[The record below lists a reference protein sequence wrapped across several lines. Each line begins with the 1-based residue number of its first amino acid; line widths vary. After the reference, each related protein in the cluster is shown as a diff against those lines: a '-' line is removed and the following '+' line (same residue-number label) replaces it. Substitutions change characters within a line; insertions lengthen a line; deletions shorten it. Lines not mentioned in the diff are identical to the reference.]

1 MVELQP
7 SKLTMRVRFPLPAHI
22 FKLECLMEK
31 IRKLFRVD
39 SNYQLFIVNIVF
51 AITGSLALYFAGIL
65 LDLIDINANNT
76 NTFLYWTL
84 RITLILPVYQVLLL
98 LVGTIFGEFEYF
110 WAMEKK
116 IISRFKRK

>member
-1 MVELQP
+1 
-7 SKLTMRVRFPLPAHI
+7 
-22 FKLECLMEK
+22 MEK
-31 IRKLFRVD
+31 IRKLFKVD

-65 LDLIDINANNT
+65 LDLISISVDNT

-98 LVGTIFGEFEYF
+98 LVGTIFGEFQYF

-116 IISRFKRK
+116 IISRFKKK

>member
-7 SKLTMRVRFPLPAHI
+7 SKLTMRVRFPLPAHV
-22 FKLECLMEK
+22 FEFECLMEK
-31 IRKLFRVD
+31 IRKLFKVD

-65 LDLIDINANNT
+65 LDLISISVDNT

-98 LVGTIFGEFEYF
+98 LVGTIFGEFKYF

-116 IISRFKRK
+116 IISKFKKK

>member
-1 MVELQP
+1 
-7 SKLTMRVRFPLPAHI
+7 MRVRFPLPAHI

>member
-1 MVELQP
+1 
-7 SKLTMRVRFPLPAHI
+7 
-22 FKLECLMEK
+22 MEK
-31 IRKLFRVD
+31 IRKLFKVD

-65 LDLIDINANNT
+65 LDLISISVDNT

-98 LVGTIFGEFEYF
+98 LVGTIFGEFKYF

-116 IISRFKRK
+116 IISKFKKK

>member
-7 SKLTMRVRFPLPAHI
+7 SKLTMRVRFPLPANLSE
-22 FKLECLMEK
+22 LEYLMEK
-31 IRKLFRVD
+31 IRKLFKVD

-51 AITGSLALYFAGIL
+51 AITGSLALYCAGIL
-65 LDLIDINANNT
+65 LDLINISADNT
-76 NTFLYWTL
+76 NTLIYWTL
-84 RITLILPVYQVLLL
+84 RIILILPVYQVLLL
-98 LVGTIFGEFEYF
+98 LIGAIFGEFKYF

>member
-7 SKLTMRVRFPLPAHI
+7 SKLTMRVRFPLPANL
-22 FKLECLMEK
+22 FELECLMEK
-31 IRKLFRVD
+31 IRKLFKVD

-65 LDLIDINANNT
+65 LDLINISTDNT
-76 NTFLYWTL
+76 NTLIYWTL
-84 RITLILPVYQVLLL
+84 RIILILPVYQVLLL
-98 LVGTIFGEFEYF
+98 LVGAIFGEFKYF

-116 IISRFKRK
+116 IINRFKRK

>member
-7 SKLTMRVRFPLPAHI
+7 SKLTMRVRFPLPANL
-22 FKLECLMEK
+22 FELDYLMEK
-31 IRKLFRVD
+31 IRKLFKVD

-65 LDLIDINANNT
+65 LDLININNENT
-76 NTFLYWTL
+76 NTFIYWTL
-84 RITLILPVYQVLLL
+84 RIILILPVYQILLL
-98 LVGTIFGEFEYF
+98 LVGTIFGEFKYF

-116 IISRFKRK
+116 IINRFRKK

>member
-7 SKLTMRVRFPLPAHI
+7 SKLTMRVRFPLPANL
-22 FKLECLMEK
+22 FELEYLMEK
-31 IRKLFRVD
+31 IRKLFKVD

-51 AITGSLALYFAGIL
+51 AITGSLALYCAGIL
-65 LDLIDINANNT
+65 LDLINISVDNT
-76 NTFLYWTL
+76 NTLIYWTL
-84 RITLILPVYQVLLL
+84 RIILILPVYQVLLL
-98 LVGTIFGEFEYF
+98 LIGAIFGEFKYF

>member
-1 MVELQP
+1 
-7 SKLTMRVRFPLPAHI
+7 MRVRFPLPAHV
-22 FKLECLMEK
+22 FEFECLMEK
-31 IRKLFRVD
+31 IRKLFKVD

-65 LDLIDINANNT
+65 LDLISISVDNT

-98 LVGTIFGEFEYF
+98 LVGTIFGEFKYF

-116 IISRFKRK
+116 IISKFKKK

>member
-7 SKLTMRVRFPLPAHI
+7 SKLTMRVRFPLPAHVLK
-22 FKLECLMEK
+22 FECLMEK
-31 IRKLFRVD
+31 IRKLFKVD

-65 LDLIDINANNT
+65 LDLISISVDNT

-98 LVGTIFGEFEYF
+98 LVGTIFGEFKYF

-116 IISRFKRK
+116 IISRFKKK

>member
-1 MVELQP
+1 
-7 SKLTMRVRFPLPAHI
+7 
-22 FKLECLMEK
+22 MEK

>member
-1 MVELQP
+1 
-7 SKLTMRVRFPLPAHI
+7 
-22 FKLECLMEK
+22 MEK
-31 IRKLFRVD
+31 IRKLFKVD

-65 LDLIDINANNT
+65 LDLISISVDNT

-98 LVGTIFGEFEYF
+98 LVGTIFGEFQYF

-116 IISRFKRK
+116 IISKFKKK